1 MALITTVSPENAQN
15 EIREQYSV
23 FIQRAG
29 FVPKPFE
36 MLSVSP
42 ELLKHHGAVV
52 KYYMN
57 HPTLGFPLLS
67 HIRYLVA
74 KEYDYQ
80 FCINFNK
87 QLLKMQGMND
97 AEVTEIETDPEK
109 VLLEEKDKAMLLFV
123 LKAIRTPKATEQK
136 DIDALHNIG
145 WTDRDI
151 FDAVAHGVNM
161 IGSGMM
167 MKAFKMD
174 AC

>member
-1 MALITTVSPENAQN
+1 MALIKTVSPENAEG
-15 EIREQYSV
+15 EIKEHYSF

-29 FVPKPFE
+29 IVPKPFE

-42 ELLKHHGAVV
+42 ELLKTHGAVV
-52 KYYMN
+52 KYYMS

-74 KEYDYQ
+74 KEHDYQ
-80 FCINFNK
+80 FCTNFNK
-87 QLLKMQGMND
+87 QLLKMQGMDD
-97 AEVTEIETDPEK
+97 AGISEIGTDPEK

-123 LKAIRTPKATEQK
+123 LKAIKDPKATEQK
-136 DIDALHNIG
+136 DIDALHNLG

-151 FDAVAHGVNM
+151 FDALAHGVNM
-161 IGSGMM
+161 IGSGIM
-167 MKAFKMD
+167 MKALKMD